1 VFVRNYDKA
10 IDQANRSI
18 RLSPL
23 DPLRYQPELALAL
36 AYFLTDRFLAAAD
49 AARQAVQSSPSF
61 NVPLLVLAASYVRLG
76 RLADARAEVRR
87 ALEVHPNFTIA
98 ALTMVGFDADQ
109 RQALAAALREAGM
122 PE

>member
-1 VFVRNYDKA
+1 M
-10 IDQANRSI
+10 
-18 RLSPL
+18 
-23 DPLRYQPELALAL
+23 AL

-49 AARQAVQSSPSF
+49 AARQAVQLSPSF
-61 NVPLLVLAASYVRLG
+61 NVPLLVLAANYVRLG

-87 ALEVHPNFTIA
+87 ALEVQPNFTIA

-109 RQALAAALREAGM
+109 REALAAALRDAGM